1 MTDNLVLAEFEKKIR
16 HLEAENAALR
26 AEVEELEE
34 ELDLIQS
41 ASKRKRKQ
49 RWDDAD

>member
-26 AEVEELEE
+26 AEVEELEK
-34 ELDLIQS
+34 ELELIQS
-41 ASKRKRKQ
+41 APKMKRRQK
-49 RWDDAD
+49 WDED